1 MTTLTRSSSSVR
13 GYMTPAPVTV
23 KPRQT
28 LAEVHAVMRARRI
41 HHLPV
46 VDGDKLVGIV
56 SQRDLMIIES
66 LPGVDAA
73 EVPVEEAMTKDVFV
87 VSPSAS
93 LAAIAGDMA
102 DRRLGSAVVMDKE
115 RVVGVFTV
123 TDACRALARL
133 LPAPR
138 RRSGVRRRPGR
149 MR

>member
-1 MTTLTRSSSSVR
+1 MTTLARTSSSVR
-13 GYMTPAPVTV
+13 GYMTRAPVTV
-23 KPRQT
+23 KPRQS
-28 LAEVHAVMRARRI
+28 LAEAHAVMRARRI

-46 VDGDKLVGIV
+46 VDGDRLVGIV

-73 EVPVEEAMTKDVFV
+73 EVPVEDAMTKDVFV
-87 VSPSAS
+87 VAPGAS

-138 RRSGVRRRPGR
+138 RRAGARRRSAR
-149 MR
+149 

>member
-1 MTTLTRSSSSVR
+1 
-13 GYMTPAPVTV
+13 MTPAPVTV

-46 VDGDKLVGIV
+46 VDGDRLVGIV

-66 LPGVDAA
+66 IPGVDAA
-73 EVPVEEAMTKDVFV
+73 EVPVEDAMTKDVFV
-87 VSPSAS
+87 VAPGAS

-138 RRSGVRRRPGR
+138 RRAGARRRSGAR
-149 MR
+149 